1 MGGGNEMTNSSSS
14 GANTV
19 TKDTAVEL
27 ASQIKSVIEILTDQ
41 QRLGGILFSRNK
53 S

>member
-14 GANTV
+14 GVNTV
-19 TKDTAVEL
+19 TKDRAAEL
-27 ASQIKSVIEILTDQ
+27 ASQIKSAVIEIITEQ
-41 QRLGGILFSRNK
+41 QRLGGILRNK